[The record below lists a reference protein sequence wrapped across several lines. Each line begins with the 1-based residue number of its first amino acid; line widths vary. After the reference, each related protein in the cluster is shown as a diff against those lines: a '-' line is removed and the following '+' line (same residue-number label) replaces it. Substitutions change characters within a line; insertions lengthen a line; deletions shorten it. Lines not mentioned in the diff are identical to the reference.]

1 MLSFYCTYCYNA
13 YSVKGSS
20 KYIVVFFLRS
30 NDSMKLPSLS
40 VRLVIRFGERGSIG
54 LSSRYSEM
62 GISSF
67 YYSSTLKK
75 YAANS
80 AASFLCVCLCGIFI
94 CLVFTLRFGDYILR
108 ADIDGLPSVL
118 TGDGLFTFMPLAV

>member
-20 KYIVVFFLRS
+20 KYIVVSFLRS
-30 NDSMKLPSLS
+30 NNSKLPSFYS
-40 VRLVIRFGERGSIG
+40 VRLVIRFGERLSIG

-67 YYSSTLKK
+67 YSSTLKK

-80 AASFLCVCLCGIFI
+80 VASFLCVCLCGIFI
-94 CLVFTLRFGDYILR
+94 CLVFTLRFGDCILR
-108 ADIDGLPSVL
+108 ALIEGLPSVL
-118 TGDGLFTFMPLAV
+118 TGDGLFYFMPLAV